1 MALTRLRGC
10 ARVSEP
16 QQSDFSRQDPTYYSF
31 SLPLI
36 NFLLICVNLAAHI
49 KVKFI
54 FTTLS
59 IALSAHA
66 EEFYS
71 THIFQEHSNT
81 SYTQWRDIE
90 HLYEDTIFLTKMS
103 KFWT

>member
-1 MALTRLRGC
+1 MALIRLRGC

-16 QQSDFSRQDPTYYSF
+16 RQSDFSHQDPTYYSF

-49 KVKFI
+49 IEVKFI
-54 FTTLS
+54 FTTFS

-66 EEFYS
+66 EEFDS
-71 THIFQEHSNT
+71 THIFQEHSHT

-90 HLYEDTIFLTKMS
+90 HLYEDTIF
-103 KFWT
+103 